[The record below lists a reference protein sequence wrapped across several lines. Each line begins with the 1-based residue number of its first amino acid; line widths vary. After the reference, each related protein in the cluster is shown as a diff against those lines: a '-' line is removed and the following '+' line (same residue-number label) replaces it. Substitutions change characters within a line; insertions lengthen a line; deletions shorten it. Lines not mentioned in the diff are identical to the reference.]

1 MTIVDSTFVPLQLPF
16 QLVLLKIHGDYARTS
31 GHKRFPF
38 NLTANALAAYLRL
51 GNIVVVVVVVAGTF
65 NQIEH
70 AVE

>member
-1 MTIVDSTFVPLQLPF
+1 MTIVDSTLLVQLPL

-38 NLTANALAAYLRL
+38 KLTANALAAFLSL
-51 GNIVVVVVVVAGTF
+51 AIVAAAGTF